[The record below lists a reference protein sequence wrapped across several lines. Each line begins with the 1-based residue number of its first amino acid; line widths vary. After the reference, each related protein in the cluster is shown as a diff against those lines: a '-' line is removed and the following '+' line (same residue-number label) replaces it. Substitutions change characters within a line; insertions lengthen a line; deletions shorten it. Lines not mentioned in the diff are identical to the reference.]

1 MVQTTISYVKVL
13 YELGMELSVIQ
24 EAERILNDVPQ
35 IQGVLGNPT
44 ISREARIEPS
54 LEFFQ
59 RKFRILS
66 KS

>member
-35 IQGVLGNPT
+35 IQGVLG
-44 ISREARIEPS
+44 
-54 LEFFQ
+54 
-59 RKFRILS
+59 
-66 KS
+66 KSDNLP

>member
-35 IQGVLGNPT
+35 IQGVLGNRQSPW
-44 ISREARIEPS
+44 RQRIEPS

>member
-44 ISREARIEPS
+44 ISREAKDRAIS
-54 LEFFQ
+54 
-59 RKFRILS
+59 RILS